1 MPMWIWMVLLKME
14 NKFEHD
20 PEEQGWKA
28 PMPPRVYNT
37 FQGLDHIGGSL
48 PPHEVLRDNLC
59 AWVCEKLSDLLDN
72 DGSVRPEQAAGIYA
86 HLAICRHCAQEW
98 DEMQRVVSLVEKLP
112 ACDLPRDFA
121 PLIMQ
126 RIENPDAAS
135 FQRAM
140 PAQSAHLADAAA
152 SPAYAPAVRAQEQNA
167 AAQTQM
173 KVTTT
178 THLEQNTAALNM
190 QQARTQIQQT
200 QQKQQTEL
208 LQRMTAGG
216 VLSSV
221 LAYFLST
228 VWGRQMLGSNVITAG
243 AWFSQ
248 VAEALRSVPILT
260 WMAGLIFSAF
270 AQLNAT
276 LGQTYHT
283 MGAAAGIGFALDA
296 IICVMA
302 YGYLTARRRDAQLRY

>member
-1 MPMWIWMVLLKME
+1 MQ
-14 NKFEHD
+14 NKFEHN
-20 PEEQGWKA
+20 PEEEGWKV
-28 PMPPRVYNT
+28 P
-37 FQGLDHIGGSL
+37 L
-48 PPHEVLRDNLC
+48 PPHFTGGTERLNNTPPQDALRDNLC

-98 DEMQRVVSLVEKLP
+98 EEMQSVVRLVEKLP
-112 ACDLPRDFA
+112 PADPPRDFA

-126 RIENPDAAS
+126 RLQSPNTMAFADRITPHAAIETSAAVV
-135 FQRAM
+135 
-140 PAQSAHLADAAA
+140 A
-152 SPAYAPAVRAQEQNA
+152 STLRSGEQNLT
-167 AAQTQM
+167 AQT
-173 KVTTT
+173 KLNVTTT
-178 THLEQNTAALNM
+178 AQLEQTTAARNV
-190 QQARTQIQQT
+190 QQARTQIKHTQKT
-200 QQKQQTEL
+200 QQNEL

-228 VWGRQMLGSNVITAG
+228 VWGRQMLSVNVTTAG

-260 WMAGLIFSAF
+260 WIAGLIFSAF

-276 LGQTYHT
+276 LGQTYHV
-283 MGAAAGIGFALDA
+283 MGAAVGVGLALDA
-296 IICVMA
+296 AICIMA
-302 YGYLTARRRDAQLRY
+302 YGFLTARRRDAQMRF